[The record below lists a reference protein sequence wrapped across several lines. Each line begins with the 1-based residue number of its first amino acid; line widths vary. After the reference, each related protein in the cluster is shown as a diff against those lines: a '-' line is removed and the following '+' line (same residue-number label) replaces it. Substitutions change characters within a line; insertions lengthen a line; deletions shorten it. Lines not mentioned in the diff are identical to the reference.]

1 MKNPASIGYLQ
12 EKISSEYIDKEF
24 IDQLP
29 IRQTRIR
36 KVAEALLKKDITNRD
51 K

>member
-24 IDQLP
+24 IEKNPVEWKIIKLFADSP
-29 IRQTRIR
+29 F
-36 KVAEALLKKDITNRD
+36 
-51 K
+51 